1 MLEYLPYRGKLGL
14 AKQSGKGIRAGA
26 AIDGGQ
32 IFRRLKSF
40 HRIDGICGELSVDH
54 QGRKASDT
62 VKPRLDEI
70 LNIAAAFADDGTS
83 CLGFGAPIAI
93 DNQVCIVLLVQLGLK
108 SFNQADFCVCPIN
121 AINVQANVVA
131 LIQGGLNFTDGLGRG
146 SAAPGEPMWVD
157 TAVAT
162 LAPWLLRV

>member
-32 IFRRLKSF
+32 IFSCLEGI
-40 HRIDGICGELSVDH
+40 HRIEGIWGEHPVDG
-54 QGRKASDT
+54 QGGKARNA
-62 VKPRLDEI
+62 VKTGLDEVMD
-70 LNIAAAFADDGTS
+70 IAAAFADDGTS

-93 DNQVCIVLLVQLGLK
+93 DSQVCIVLLVQFGLE

-146 SAAPGEPMWVD
+146 SIAPPGS
-157 TAVAT
+157 
-162 LAPWLLRV
+162 RCG